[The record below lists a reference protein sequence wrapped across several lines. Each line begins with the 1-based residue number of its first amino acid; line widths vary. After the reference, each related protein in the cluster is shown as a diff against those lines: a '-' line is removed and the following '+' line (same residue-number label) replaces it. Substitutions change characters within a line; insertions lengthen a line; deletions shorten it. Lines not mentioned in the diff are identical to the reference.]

1 MSILPARRGA
11 GLTLDHVWIFA
22 AVAFI
27 ALRALL
33 TPIPPNDFWWHMATG
48 RLIIESGQ
56 IPTVDSFS
64 YTRAGEPFYN
74 QSWLGQL
81 LMYGLY
87 QFGGTPVVILAQAAL
102 LAGTYG
108 LLLLLCV
115 RRTGRLRASVAFLLV
130 ATMPASFDNWIVR
143 PQTYALP
150 LFVAYLYVLDG
161 WRRGAPPSPPAPL
174 PQGERGDSAPG
185 RGGWGVRAERWQIWL
200 LPLLGAVWVNLHGS
214 FVLGGALIGLTFV
227 GEGLRRFVTDRR
239 EELAWARRPVGQAE
253 DVLVRQP
260 AQARPPLRHLLL
272 AGALTGA
279 SWLINPGGLQVLGY
293 VRNLL
298 GSSSVTQLVTE
309 WAPQTVRDP
318 NGVIFFIFVIIGIVL
333 LAYAPRRPDPVE
345 MLVAG
350 AFFWLAL
357 GAVRNNIWFIAV
369 ATPLLVDQLA
379 SWLPRDKAAAFQ
391 GATAINAALAG
402 VIGLLLLLALP
413 WVKPTLGLPPEVGGL
428 LSPDTPIAA
437 VGFLK
442 EDPRRP
448 ARLFHEMSYGS
459 YLIWADPRQKVWAD
473 PRIELYP
480 LEQWLDYQ
488 RLSGGVNV
496 DELLAKYGIDGLL
509 LSNKNQETLVEYAQ
523 ARPQA
528 WQQRYA
534 DDETTYFVRR

>member
-1 MSILPARRGA
+1 MRILPARPGA
-11 GLTLDHVWIFA
+11 GLTLDKVWIFA

-48 RLIIESGQ
+48 RLIVERGQ
-56 IPTVDSFS
+56 IPAADSFS

-87 QFGGTPVVILAQAAL
+87 QLGGLPAVILAQAAL

-108 LLLLLCV
+108 LLLRLCV
-115 RRTGRLRASVAFLLV
+115 RRTGRLRLCVAFLLM

-150 LFVAYLYVLDG
+150 LFVAYLYVLDR
-161 WRRGAPPSPPAPL
+161 WRSGSRWGAAAAAGSRGISGGVWATAAPL
-174 PQGERGDSAPG
+174 LWLPVL
-185 RGGWGVRAERWQIWL
+185 GVI
-200 LPLLGAVWVNLHGS
+200 WVNLHGS

-227 GEGLRRFVTDRR
+227 GEGLRRLVSDRR
-239 EELAWARRPVGQAE
+239 EEWAWAHRPVGRAE
-253 DVLVRQP
+253 DVLGRPP
-260 AQARPPLRHLLL
+260 AANRPPLRQLFL

-279 SWLINPGGLQVLGY
+279 AWLINPGGLQVLGY

-298 GSSSVTQLVTE
+298 GSSAVTQLVTE
-309 WAPQTVRDP
+309 WAPQTVRDTG
-318 NGVIFFIFVIIGIVL
+318 GVIFFIFVIIGVLL
-333 LAYAPRRPDPVE
+333 LAYAPQRPDPVG

-357 GAVRNNIWFIAV
+357 GAVRNNIWFIAA
-369 ATPLLVDQLA
+369 ATPLLADQLA
-379 SWLPRDKAAAFQ
+379 SWIPRDEAPAFQ
-391 GATAINAALAG
+391 GAPAINAALAG
-402 VIGLLLLLALP
+402 VVGLLLLLALP

-428 LSPDTPIAA
+428 LSPETPVAA
-437 VGFLK
+437 AEFLRA
-442 EDPRRP
+442 DPRRP

-459 YLIWADPRQKVWAD
+459 YLIWADPGQKVWAD

-480 LEQWLDYQ
+480 LGQWLDYQ
-488 RLSGGVNV
+488 RLSGGVSV
-496 DELLAKYGIDGLL
+496 DELLAKYAIDGLL
-509 LSNKNQETLVEYAQ
+509 LSNKSQESLVAYAR

-528 WQQRYA
+528 WEQRYA
-534 DDETTYFVRR
+534 DEEATYFVRR

>member
-1 MSILPARRGA
+1 MTKRSA

-81 LMYGLY
+81 LMYGL
-87 QFGGTPVVILAQAAL
+87 FTLGGAPLLILAQAAL

-108 LLLLLCV
+108 LLLRLCL
-115 RRTGRLRASVAFLLV
+115 RRTGLLRLSVAFLLV

-161 WRRGAPPSPPAPL
+161 WRS
-174 PQGERGDSAPG
+174 
-185 RGGWGVRAERWQIWL
+185 GGWGLGAGSEGAAVVDQSRGSKHGAWATAAPLLL
-200 LPLLGAVWVNLHGS
+200 LPVLGIIWVNLHGS

-227 GEGLRRFVTDRR
+227 GEGLRRLVTDWR
-239 EELAWARRPVGQAE
+239 EARAWARRPVGRAE
-253 DVLVRQP
+253 DVLDRP
-260 AQARPPLRHLLL
+260 PPPSRPPLRQLFL

-279 SWLINPGGLQVLGY
+279 AWLINPGGLQVIGY
-293 VRNLL
+293 VRDLL
-298 GSSSVTQLVTE
+298 GSSAVTQLVTE
-309 WAPQTVRDP
+309 WAPQTVRGAG
-318 NGVIFFIFVIIGIVL
+318 GVVFFIFVMVGVVL
-333 LAYAPRRPDPVE
+333 LAYAPRRPDMVD
-345 MLVAG
+345 MLLAG

-369 ATPLLVDQLA
+369 ATPLLVGQLA
-379 SWLPRDKAAAFQ
+379 SWAPRDERPAFQ
-391 GATAINAALAG
+391 GSSAINAALAG
-402 VIGLLLLLALP
+402 VIGLMLLLALP
-413 WVKPTLGLPPEVGGL
+413 WVKPSLGLPPDVGDL
-428 LSPDTPIAA
+428 LAPETPVAA
-437 VGFLK
+437 VAFL
-442 EDPRRP
+442 EGERP
-448 ARLFHEMSYGS
+448 PPERLFHEMSYGS
-459 YLIWADPRQKVWAD
+459 YLIWADPGQKVWAD

-480 LEQWLDYQ
+480 LGQWLDYQ
-488 RLSGGVNV
+488 RLSGGLEV
-496 DELLAKYGIDGLL
+496 DDLLAKYRIDGLL
-509 LSNKNQETLVEYAQ
+509 LSNETQESLVEYAK

-528 WQQRYA
+528 WEQRYA
-534 DDETTYFVRR
+534 DEETTYFVRR